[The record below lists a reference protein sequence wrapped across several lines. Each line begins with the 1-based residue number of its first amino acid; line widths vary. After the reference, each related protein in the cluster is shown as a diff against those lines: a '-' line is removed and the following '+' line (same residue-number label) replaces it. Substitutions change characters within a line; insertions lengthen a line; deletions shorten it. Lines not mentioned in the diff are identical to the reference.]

1 VTDLVTAALDIN
13 KPLIFGSRWYSVL
26 SVCLLPGY
34 IGVETWYTQLA
45 GYSDGGKGS
54 RGLLRTD
61 DDYW

>member
-34 IGVETWYTQLA
+34 RCWNLVYPV
-45 GYSDGGKGS
+45 S
-54 RGLLRTD
+54 RLQSWR
-61 DDYW
+61 